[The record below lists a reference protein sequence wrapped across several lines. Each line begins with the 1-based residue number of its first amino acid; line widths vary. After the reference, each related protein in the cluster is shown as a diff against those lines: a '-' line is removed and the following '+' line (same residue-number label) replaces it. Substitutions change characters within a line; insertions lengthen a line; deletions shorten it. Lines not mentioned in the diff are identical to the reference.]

1 MCESEIWNACWSK
14 GLPQSHSPENWDC
27 FFAAALAFCLNCSNC
42 WQIRSFHPI
51 SPRSLSPWL
60 GWDKTEEMDGGVV
73 EEDDEGDDGEPALAV
88 VLLPPLQHWAR
99 SPLLLPLLQTWQSIT
114 CIYPVYKVANVIE
127 KDQYSYLLYEGA
139 MILIFCNVNRE
150 FFSTGLREASLC
162 QNGWFFRKD

>member
-1 MCESEIWNACWSK
+1 MLLMCVPSVPEIMLQEHLVLTGHKISNLQPQNVWEWNMKCVLVK
-14 GLPQSHSPENWDC
+14 GFATITFSWELRLF
-27 FFAAALAFCLNCSNC
+27 FFAAARAFCLNCSNC

-99 SPLLLPLLQTWQSIT
+99 SPLLLTLLQTWQSIT
-114 CIYPVYKVANVIE
+114 CIYPVYKVE
-127 KDQYSYLLYEGA
+127 KVLE
-139 MILIFCNVNRE
+139 
-150 FFSTGLREASLC
+150 
-162 QNGWFFRKD
+162 